1 MNILVLCT
9 GNSCRSILAE
19 ALINDL
25 GGDRFQAFSAGS
37 NPTGTV
43 NPGALQKLQ
52 SEGHR
57 TDGFASKSWD
67 AFSGDDA
74 PSIDLVITVCDSAAG
89 ESCPVWRGTPLTVHW
104 GIPDPAD
111 APAAELA
118 AAFDRAYEQ
127 LRTRIQALIE
137 LPVAS
142 MDARQLKD
150 ALYRIHDAAS
160 TTEQE

>member
-37 NPTGTV
+37 NPTGAV

-52 SEGHR
+52 REGHP

-67 AFSGDDA
+67 AFSGEDA
-74 PSIDLVITVCDSAAG
+74 QVIDIVITVCDSAAG
-89 ESCPVWRGTPLTVHW
+89 ESCPVWRGSPLTVHW

-111 APAAELA
+111 AAPAQLA
-118 AAFDRAYEQ
+118 GAFDRAYEQ
-127 LRTRIQALIE
+127 LRTRIQALTE
-137 LPVAS
+137 LPVES

-150 ALYRIHDAAS
+150 ALCRIHDAAGA
-160 TTEQE
+160 TEQE